1 MPAQHRI
8 LIVLDSAAGAMLGA
22 SATDEAGSPQ
32 PLDLAALSALAPEI
46 NTGSLARIAEL
57 EAALATATA
66 PPASPPILS
75 TLGAAFANLPDA
87 VQKAFARDFAIVR
100 SLIEGDRIDLA
111 ISHVEGLDVPA
122 EIETTRAAI
131 VEMLKA

>member
-1 MPAQHRI
+1 MSIPYEI
-8 LIVLDSAAGAMLGA
+8 LIRGHEGAFQGA
-22 SATDEAGSPQ
+22 HAIETPGTRAR
-32 PLDLAALSALAPEI
+32 PLTVEDLALFGAEI
-46 NTGSLARIAEL
+46 NGAFLARIAEL
-57 EAALATATA
+57 EAALDAATA

-131 VEMLKA
+131 VAMLKA